1 MIKFWKCQT
10 FGGEEWKY
18 AFNIKR
24 LTLNVM
30 SSVVE
35 PEPDFLAGAG
45 ASEKARLRI
54 RLRAVA
60 VWLRGIVVAK

>member
-1 MIKFWKCQT
+1 MGSRAEVIKFWKCQT

-45 ASEKARLRI
+45 ASEKAPAPGCCCL
-54 RLRAVA
+54 A
-60 VWLRGIVVAK
+60 